1 MPKCILTVD
10 DDPVVQELVQRTLRK
25 NGYETISAT
34 NGEDALELLKN
45 NKPDLILLD
54 VQMPKMDGY
63 AFIIDK
69 SKVPELEKIP
79 IIVLTSFKETEPLFK
94 RHGVKAYLL
103 KPIDI
108 NEMLGKIQATITA

>member
-10 DDPVVQELVQRTLRK
+10 DDPVVQELVRRTLEK
-25 NGYETISAT
+25 NGYETIAAS
-34 NGEDALELLKN
+34 NGEDALALLESR
-45 NKPDLILLD
+45 KPDLILLD

-69 SKVPELEKIP
+69 SKVPELAQIP
-79 IIVLTSFKETEPLFK
+79 IIVMTSFKETEPLFK
-94 RHGVKAYLL
+94 RHGVKAYIL

-108 NEMLGKIQATITA
+108 NQMMAKVKEAIPA

>member
-1 MPKCILTVD
+1 MAKCILTVD
-10 DDPVVQELVQRTLRK
+10 DDPVVQELVKRTLAR
-25 NGYETISAT
+25 NGYETLSAT
-34 NGEDALELLKN
+34 NGEDALELLKT
-45 NKPDLILLD
+45 KRPDLILLD

-69 SKVPELEKIP
+69 SKLPDVSTIP

-108 NEMLGKIQATITA
+108 KDMLTKIEASLPA